1 MNRERVTQGEIDK
14 EGERVKG
21 EKRGRLC
28 VSQKEKYKKRE

>member
-14 EGERVKG
+14 EGERGGG

-28 VSQKEKYKKRE
+28 ERERERER